1 MGDSVGKRGCW
12 AVSAV
17 LVVFGWLALANT
29 AAASC
34 SMTGDAVTCTYTG
47 AGTYTFS
54 VPAGGASLDVTAVGA
69 AGGAGGGGGGFSAGA
84 PGLGASVE
92 DASLTVGGNQ
102 DLSVIVGA
110 VGANGGGTLSGGA
123 GGVPGG
129 GAGGNAASTL
139 WPGGGGGGYSGLFGP
154 SSTPLVIAGG
164 GGGGAGA
171 GPAGGGGDIGS
182 GGHAGANGPSL
193 GGSNAFGGAG
203 ATGTAGGA
211 GGGGQFVGA
220 CGTPTSNGS
229 DGSSVTGGQ
238 GGFGNVGGGGGGG
251 GYSGGGGGGGGCSQ
265 PGGGGGGGASFG
277 VGSLT
282 NGANITDPAS
292 VTIRY
297 TMSAPTASITTPAN
311 GATYAQG
318 QVVQSSFSCSEG
330 SGGTGIASCTDQN
343 GNASGTAID
352 TSTPGAHTLTAKAI
366 SKDGLGGSS
375 SVSYTV
381 IAPAGATPAPPVV
394 AQAAA
399 IRVDAPSAS
408 VFGAAGSPVRCT
420 ARTGLLRSCRV
431 TLLSGGRVLA
441 RGRASGSDARVLTVR
456 LRLTASGRTVLVRH
470 LGGVRVRVT
479 ATAATSGGTRSA
491 RARTRALLA
500 VEHVV
505 TPPGSWTPNEAA
517 LSARG
522 RRFLQSLRTRL
533 IAVAAVRCDGY
544 SAKVREESINAT
556 RISVDRAAAVCAA
569 LRRFGVTGRRT
580 VVGHGDSRS
589 IASNT
594 TAAGR
599 ARNRRVE
606 VTIRHRPT
614 RM

>member
-1 MGDSVGKRGCW
+1 MSGSCGSVGKWGI
-12 AVSAV
+12 AALAV
-17 LVVFGWLALANT
+17 LGLLAFADT

-34 SMTGDAVTCTYTG
+34 SQTGVTVTCTYTG

-54 VPAGGASLDVTAVGA
+54 APAAGASLDVTAVGA
-69 AGGAGGGGGGFSAGA
+69 AGGAGGAGGGFPAGPA
-84 PGLGASVE
+84 GLGASVE
-92 DASLTVGGNQ
+92 SAAIPVGGNQ

-110 VGANGGGTLSGGA
+110 AGANGGGTLTGGA

-129 GAGGNAASTL
+129 GAGGNAASTF

-154 SSTPLVIAGG
+154 SSTPLVVAGG

-182 GGHAGANGPSL
+182 GGHAGTDGPSL

-211 GGGGQFVGA
+211 GGGGQFVGV
-220 CGTPTSNGS
+220 CGTPTSNGG
-229 DGSSVTGGQ
+229 DGSTVTGGQ

-251 GYSGGGGGGGGCSQ
+251 GYSGGGGGGGGCSR

-277 VGSLT
+277 AGGLT
-282 NGANITDPAS
+282 NGTNTADPAS

-297 TMSAPTASITTPAN
+297 TVSAPTASITAPAN
-311 GATYAQG
+311 GATYAPG
-318 QVVQSSFSCSEG
+318 QVVNSSFSCSEG
-330 SGGTGIASCTDQN
+330 SGGTGIASCTDQK
-343 GNASGTAID
+343 GNASGAPID
-352 TSTPGAHTLTAKAI
+352 TSAPGAHTFTVKAI
-366 SKDGLGGSS
+366 SKDGLEGSS

-381 IAPAGATPAPPVV
+381 TAPGGKTPAAPAV

-408 VFGAAGSPVRCT
+408 VFGRNGSPVRCT
-420 ARTGLLRSCRV
+420 ARTGLLRSCSVSLRR
-431 TLLSGGRVLA
+431 GGRVLA
-441 RGRASGSDARVLTVR
+441 RGRASRSDVRVLTVR
-456 LRLTASGRTVLVRH
+456 LRLTAYGRALLARH
-470 LGGVRVRVT
+470 LGGVQVRVT
-479 ATAATSGGTRSA
+479 ATAATNGGTRSA

-522 RRFLQSLRTRL
+522 RRFLRSLRTRL
-533 IAVAAVRCDGY
+533 VAVASVRCDGY

-569 LRRFGVTGRRT
+569 LRRFGVTGPRT
-580 VVGHGDSRS
+580 VAGHGDARS

-614 RM
+614 RL